1 MVSSPRAANTNR
13 KSALIV
19 SETQVNRI
27 VVSRIVESTGMK
39 TLSMTPPQALG
50 QPQQQLFSLVVIDG
64 EPGMALAA
72 EIIKQYSTGPHLT
85 DAGKPAI
92 IFLSTS
98 MTLPEGIETD
108 AIDAVV
114 AKPLT
119 PDRLEAEVVRLTSG
133 ALG

>member
-19 SETQVNRI
+19 SDTQVNRI
-27 VVSRIVESTGMK
+27 VVSRIVENAGIK
-39 TLSMTPPQALG
+39 TLSMTPPQALE
-50 QPQQQLFSLVVIDG
+50 QSAQQFFSLVVIDG
-64 EPGMALAA
+64 EPGMASAA
-72 EIIKQYSTGPHLT
+72 EIIKRYSTGPDLA

-98 MTLPEGIETD
+98 MTLPEGIEAN

-119 PDRLEAEVVRLTSG
+119 PDRLEAEVLRLTDG
-133 ALG
+133 AFG